1 MPMKKRKAVEAVEE
15 TKEKPPDY
23 GYYPVI
29 NCWSGPRSLSTSLMY
44 SFHNRGDVKC
54 FDEPFY
60 AHYLTNRQPNHR
72 GQDRPYHN
80 LVVKEGI
87 SAFATWRDFVMTVH
101 GFKRT
106 RIHFLKHMAKH
117 AVVECRDP
125 NTPYMLNDMDPT
137 TRPFSLANILKVTR
151 NFILVRHPEDLVR
164 SFNAVIPPTLEE
176 TCLPAQVQIFMLHAQ
191 HRGNGSA
198 TMPVVL
204 SEDLRENP
212 EGTLRALCE
221 AIGIEFKPEMLRWE
235 AGARPEIDGCWAPW
249 WYKTTH
255 ESTRFEPPRRDKPPS
270 PPLSAELSALVDEC
284 MPYYQFLRSH
294 ALKPQA
300 VDERRSD
307 GATTTGN
314 GKTSTIGKTSTPS
327 VEVDG
332 GPASGTHAYAPD
344 PRNASVLIGMRDGV
358 TGAFS
363 LIPRV
368 DAKVSVFDS
377 GFVLGDGVWEGVR
390 LHGGVLLY
398 AAEHVKRLFQG
409 AKAIDMDVD
418 VTPGDLIKMMY
429 DTVDANEMHEG
440 VHIRLMVTRG
450 LKSTPYQNP
459 TFTVGKPTIVIA
471 AEHKAAAE
479 GPKVNGMRLMTTHVR
494 RGAPDV
500 QDPAWNSHSKL
511 NCIAA
516 CIQANKAGVDESLML
531 DPHGFVATCNS
542 VHFFIVVDGV
552 VLTSKRK
559 YILHGITR
567 DNVMRIARGL
577 GMETREEDFTL
588 TAVYSADECFVTGT
602 FAGVLPV
609 REVDGRKI
617 GTGERGPVVG
627 RLQEAYVKEA
637 DAIARRGRG
646 C

>member
-1 MPMKKRKAVEAVEE
+1 MKKRKAVEAVEE

-60 AHYLTNRQPNHR
+60 AHYLTNRTHTAP
-72 GQDRPYHN
+72 GQDRPYHD
-80 LVVKEGI
+80 LVVNEGM
-87 SAFATWRDFVMTVH
+87 SAVDTWSHLLRPKREQTKIRFV
-101 GFKRT
+101 
-106 RIHFLKHMAKH
+106 KHMAKH
-117 AVVECRDP
+117 AVVECHDP
-125 NTPYMLNDMDPT
+125 DKLYVLNGDPLKYSKGWGG
-137 TRPFSLANILKVTR
+137 RPRCCTSMVTHLTETR

-176 TCLPAQVQIFMLHAQ
+176 TCLPAQVEIFMLHAQ
-191 HRGNGSA
+191 FRKHRA

-212 EGTLRALCE
+212 EGTLRALCK
-221 AIGIEFKPEMLRWE
+221 AIEIEFKPEMLRWE
-235 AGARPEIDGCWAPW
+235 AGPRPEIDGCWAPW

-255 ESTRFEPPRRDKPPS
+255 ESTRFEPPHRDKPPS

-377 GFVLGDGVWEGVR
+377 GFVLGDGVW
-390 LHGGVLLY
+390 GG
-398 AAEHVKRLFQG
+398 R
-409 AKAIDMDVD
+409 
-418 VTPGDLIKMMY
+418 
-429 DTVDANEMHEG
+429 
-440 VHIRLMVTRG
+440 
-450 LKSTPYQNP
+450 ST
-459 TFTVGKPTIVIA
+459 
-471 AEHKAAAE
+471 
-479 GPKVNGMRLMTTHVR
+479 
-494 RGAPDV
+494 
-500 QDPAWNSHSKL
+500 
-511 NCIAA
+511 
-516 CIQANKAGVDESLML
+516 
-531 DPHGFVATCNS
+531 
-542 VHFFIVVDGV
+542 
-552 VLTSKRK
+552 
-559 YILHGITR
+559 
-567 DNVMRIARGL
+567 ARGSVAVR
-577 GMETREEDFTL
+577 GGTRQA
-588 TAVYSADECFVTGT
+588 AV
-602 FAGVLPV
+602 P
-609 REVDGRKI
+609 GRQSHRH
-617 GTGERGPVVG
+617 G
-627 RLQEAYVKEA
+627 
-637 DAIARRGRG
+637 RGRDPG
-646 C
+646 GFDKDDV

>member
-1 MPMKKRKAVEAVEE
+1 MPMKKRKAVEAVED
-15 TKEKPPDY
+15 TKEKRP
-23 GYYPVI
+23 GNVI

-44 SFHNRGDVKC
+44 SFHNRGDVEC
-54 FDEPFY
+54 FDEPLY
-60 AHYLTNRQPNHR
+60 AHYLRNRKVLNPNHP
-72 GQDRPYHN
+72 GPDRPYHD
-80 LVVKEGI
+80 LVVKG
-87 SAFATWRDFVMTVH
+87 AMNAGDTWLHLLWQPPRERTKMSFV
-101 GFKRT
+101 
-106 RIHFLKHMAKH
+106 KHMAKH
-117 AVVECRDP
+117 AVVE
-125 NTPYMLNDMDPT
+125 
-137 TRPFSLANILKVTR
+137 SLYKNQLYTVMNSLRNVLAETR

-191 HRGNGSA
+191 FRKHRGNESA

-212 EGTLRALCE
+212 EGTLRALCK
-221 AIGIEFKPEMLRWE
+221 AIAIEFKPEMLRWE
-235 AGARPEIDGCWAPW
+235 AGPRPEIDGCWAPW

-255 ESTRFEPPRRDKPPS
+255 QSTRFEPPRRDKPPS
-270 PPLSAELSALVDEC
+270 PPLSAELRALVDEC
-284 MPYYQFLRSH
+284 APYYQFLRSH
-294 ALKPQA
+294 ALKPEAVTHRAVTHQA
-300 VDERRSD
+300 
-307 GATTTGN
+307 A
-314 GKTSTIGKTSTPS
+314 TIGKTLTPS
-327 VEVDG
+327 VEG
-332 GPASGTHAYAPD
+332 GSGSGSGTHAYALD

-377 GFVLGDGVWEGVR
+377 GFVLGDGVWEGIR
-390 LHGGVLLY
+390 LHKGVLMY

-409 AKAIDMDVD
+409 AKAIDMDVG
-418 VTPGDLIKMMY
+418 VTPEGLIKMMY

-471 AEHKAAAE
+471 AEHKTAAE

-552 VLTSKRK
+552 VVTSKRK

-577 GMETREEDFTL
+577 GIETREEDFTL

-617 GTGERGPVVG
+617 GDGERGPVVR

-646 C
+646 G

>member
-1 MPMKKRKAVEAVEE
+1 MPMKKRKAVEAVEG
-15 TKEKPPDY
+15 TKEKYPDY
-23 GYYPVI
+23 GYYHYPVI

-44 SFHNRGDVKC
+44 SFHNRGDVEC

-60 AHYLTNRQPNHR
+60 AHYLTNRHPNHR

-80 LVVKEGI
+80 LVVNEGI
-87 SAFATWRDFVMTVH
+87 SALAIWRKPAISVQ
-101 GFKRT
+101 GL

-125 NTPYMLNDMDPT
+125 NTPYVLNDMENPY
-137 TRPFSLANILKVTR
+137 SLANVLTKTR

-191 HRGNGSA
+191 HRGDESA

-221 AIGIEFKPEMLRWE
+221 AIAIEFKPEMLRWE

-294 ALKPQA
+294 ALKPRV
-300 VDERRSD
+300 VDERTSD
-307 GATTTGN
+307 GATTT
-314 GKTSTIGKTSTPS
+314 GKTSTIGKTSTAPS
-327 VEVDG
+327 VEVEG

-418 VTPGDLIKMMY
+418 VTPGDLIRMMY

-617 GTGERGPVVG
+617 GTGERGPVVR

>member
-1 MPMKKRKAVEAVEE
+1 MPMKKRKAVEAVE
-15 TKEKPPDY
+15 DF
-23 GYYPVI
+23 V

-44 SFHNRGDVKC
+44 SFHNRGDVEC

-60 AHYLTNRQPNHR
+60 AHYLTNRTHPAPGR
-72 GQDRPYHN
+72 DRPYHD
-80 LVVKEGI
+80 LVVNEGM
-87 SAFATWRDFVMTVH
+87 SAVDTWFHLLRPKGEQTKIRFV
-101 GFKRT
+101 
-106 RIHFLKHMAKH
+106 KHMAKH
-117 AVVECRDP
+117 AVVECHDP
-125 NTPYMLNDMDPT
+125 YKLYALNGDPCKYSKGWGG
-137 TRPFSLANILKVTR
+137 RPRSCTSMVTHLTETR

-191 HRGNGSA
+191 FRKHRA

-212 EGTLRALCE
+212 EGTLRALCK
-221 AIGIEFKPEMLRWE
+221 AIEIEFKPEMLRWE
-235 AGARPEIDGCWAPW
+235 AGPRPEIDGCWAPW

-270 PPLSAELSALVDEC
+270 PPLSAYLRELVDEC

-294 ALKPQA
+294 ALKPRA

-327 VEVDG
+327 VEVEG

-479 GPKVNGMRLMTTHVR
+479 GPKVNGMRLITTHVR

-577 GMETREEDFTL
+577 GMDTREEDFTL

-617 GTGERGPVVG
+617 GTGERGPVVR

-637 DAIARRGRG
+637 DAVARRGRG

>member
-1 MPMKKRKAVEAVEE
+1 
-15 TKEKPPDY
+15 
-23 GYYPVI
+23 
-29 NCWSGPRSLSTSLMY
+29 
-44 SFHNRGDVKC
+44 
-54 FDEPFY
+54 
-60 AHYLTNRQPNHR
+60 
-72 GQDRPYHN
+72 
-80 LVVKEGI
+80 
-87 SAFATWRDFVMTVH
+87 
-101 GFKRT
+101 
-106 RIHFLKHMAKH
+106 
-117 AVVECRDP
+117 
-125 NTPYMLNDMDPT
+125 
-137 TRPFSLANILKVTR
+137 
-151 NFILVRHPEDLVR
+151 
-164 SFNAVIPPTLEE
+164 
-176 TCLPAQVQIFMLHAQ
+176 
-191 HRGNGSA
+191 
-198 TMPVVL
+198 
-204 SEDLRENP
+204 
-212 EGTLRALCE
+212 
-221 AIGIEFKPEMLRWE
+221 
-235 AGARPEIDGCWAPW
+235 
-249 WYKTTH
+249 
-255 ESTRFEPPRRDKPPS
+255 
-270 PPLSAELSALVDEC
+270 

-294 ALKPQA
+294 ALKPRA

-327 VEVDG
+327 VEVEG

-377 GFVLGDGVWEGVR
+377 GFVLGDGVWEGIR
-390 LHGGVLLY
+390 LHDGVLMY

-617 GTGERGPVVG
+617 GTGERGPVVR

>member
-1 MPMKKRKAVEAVEE
+1 
-15 TKEKPPDY
+15 
-23 GYYPVI
+23 
-29 NCWSGPRSLSTSLMY
+29 
-44 SFHNRGDVKC
+44 
-54 FDEPFY
+54 
-60 AHYLTNRQPNHR
+60 
-72 GQDRPYHN
+72 
-80 LVVKEGI
+80 
-87 SAFATWRDFVMTVH
+87 
-101 GFKRT
+101 
-106 RIHFLKHMAKH
+106 
-117 AVVECRDP
+117 
-125 NTPYMLNDMDPT
+125 
-137 TRPFSLANILKVTR
+137 
-151 NFILVRHPEDLVR
+151 
-164 SFNAVIPPTLEE
+164 
-176 TCLPAQVQIFMLHAQ
+176 
-191 HRGNGSA
+191 
-198 TMPVVL
+198 
-204 SEDLRENP
+204 
-212 EGTLRALCE
+212 
-221 AIGIEFKPEMLRWE
+221 
-235 AGARPEIDGCWAPW
+235 
-249 WYKTTH
+249 
-255 ESTRFEPPRRDKPPS
+255 
-270 PPLSAELSALVDEC
+270 
-284 MPYYQFLRSH
+284 
-294 ALKPQA
+294 
-300 VDERRSD
+300 
-307 GATTTGN
+307 
-314 GKTSTIGKTSTPS
+314 
-327 VEVDG
+327 
-332 GPASGTHAYAPD
+332 
-344 PRNASVLIGMRDGV
+344 MRDGV

-418 VTPGDLIKMMY
+418 VTLGDLIKMMY

-588 TAVYSADECFVTGT
+588 TAVYSADESFVTGT

-617 GTGERGPVVG
+617 GTGERGPVVR